1 MAIDPERVK
10 ALFLAAIERDDPA
23 DRRAFL
29 DAHAGGD
36 AELRDRLDALLD
48 A

>member
-1 MAIDPERVK
+1 MAINPERVK

-29 DAHAGGD
+29 DAEIDD
-36 AELRDRLDALLD
+36 AELRDRLRGQ
-48 A
+48 